1 MRTWEDIRN
10 AVANEATVKSSLI
23 AFAQEILEA
32 AREGDRENVSLEDIF
47 DVIQEHADDMLDAL
61 AENTGEEIVDH
72 TVLDEEFEAPD
83 RTVDREI
90 PFEIP
95 EKGGFLS

>member
-1 MRTWEDIRN
+1 
-10 AVANEATVKSSLI
+10 
-23 AFAQEILEA
+23 
-32 AREGDRENVSLEDIF
+32 
-47 DVIQEHADDMLDAL
+47 MLDAL